1 MVASVEDITSCFPE
15 LEERNLSLSIKRE
28 ELLHPHISGNKFRKL
43 KYNMA
48 YAKKSNVDT
57 LLTFGGAFSNHI
69 TATAYAGKLHGINT
83 IGVIRGEELEGK
95 VLNPSLQFAL
105 DCGMKFHFVSREEYR
120 HKTSEEFIESL
131 RSAYGDFYL
140 LPEGGSNE
148 LAVKGCEE
156 ILNAQDHQYS
166 HIALAV
172 GTGGTIAGVI
182 RSAAAHQKV
191 LGFAALKGDFLKK
204 DIRKFTDK
212 IGWELFSEDRFG
224 GYAKIDANLVDFM
237 NDFYQRTGILLDPI
251 YTAKAVFN
259 ILDRLDRFSEGDKIL
274 MIHTGGL
281 QAIQGMNNYLNK
293 KNLPLINL

>member
-15 LEERNLSLSIKRE
+15 LEARKISLSIKRE

-43 KYNMA
+43 KYNIA
-48 YAKKSNVDT
+48 YLKESNKNK

-69 TATAYAGKLHGINT
+69 AATAYAGKVHGIKT
-83 IGVIRGEELEGK
+83 IGVIRGEELATK
-95 VLNPSLQFAL
+95 PLNPSLQFAQ
-105 DCGMKFHFVSREEYR
+105 DCGMKLLFVNREDYRLKSRND
-120 HKTSEEFIESL
+120 FIENL
-131 RSAYGDFYL
+131 KNDYGDFYH

-156 ILNAQDHQYS
+156 ILNSNDQQYS

-182 RSAAAHQKV
+182 RSAEAHQKV

-204 DIRKFTDK
+204 DICKFTDK
-212 IGWELFSEDRFG
+212 MGWELISEDRFG
-224 GYAKIDANLVDFM
+224 GYAKIDASLVEFM
-237 NDFYQRTGILLDPI
+237 NDFYRRTRILLDPI
-251 YTAKAVFN
+251 YTAKAAYGVFG
-259 ILDRLDRFSEGDKIL
+259 RLDRFSEGDKIL

-281 QAIQGMNNYLNK
+281 QAIQGMNNYLK
-293 KNLPLINL
+293 KKKLPLINI